1 MATVKSKTAAEVKLT
16 PTQMRKKIEEL
27 EEEIRVYKED
37 TAWCYLCGKPKK
49 KDKFYFNSDPMNK
62 SGVSPICK
70 DCAKKIALRVDANGE
85 EHEATMESVK
95 LALRYLNKPF
105 YNDLWDSSVNE
116 ANNLTHAT
124 QKTSPWT
131 AYAKNVGMKQYLGD
145 TYFDSDFFKEKIVYD
160 DEKTPDQAENLFGKL
175 DYDDYIKNKEDV
187 KRLLGYDP
195 FIQEPLMDQP
205 LLYAQLIGML
215 DSGGDEND
223 DMIRN
228 ASSISIVRAFL
239 QQAKL
244 DNTITQ
250 LMGDIKSIE
259 KNSATIKSLQDSK
272 QKLTSMITNL
282 AAESCISLKNNKNAK
297 KGENTW
303 TGKIKKLKELNLR
316 EAEVNGFDI
325 GTCRGMQQVL
335 EMSDSSIMKQLALD
349 ESEWSDMVAEQ
360 RKMLVDVQNERDLY
374 REVNRIL
381 LRENLDL
388 RDTLE
393 EEGLLDKDRLK
404 DLKALFSPFAEI
416 EQEKDKISEEKSDD
430 IEDGDDND

>member
-1 MATVKSKTAAEVKLT
+1 MATVKSKTATEVKLT
-16 PTQMRKKIEEL
+16 PAQMRKKIEEL
-27 EEEIRVYKED
+27 EEKIREYEEE

-49 KDKFYFNSDPMNK
+49 KDKFYFNSDPMNQ
-62 SGVSPICK
+62 SECSPICK
-70 DCAKKIALRVDANGE
+70 DCAKKIALRVDVNGE
-85 EHEATMESVK
+85 EHEPTMESVK
-95 LALRYLNKPF
+95 LALKYLNKPF
-105 YNDLWDSSVNE
+105 LNDVWDSSLE
-116 ANNLTHAT
+116 ESNNLTHARK
-124 QKTSPWT
+124 KTTVWSS
-131 AYAKNVGMKQYLGD
+131 YAKNIQMPQYYGK
-145 TYFDSDFFKEKIVYD
+145 TYSDSDFFKEKIVYD
-160 DEKTPDQAENLFGKL
+160 DEKTQESAENLFGKL
-175 DYDDYIKNKEDV
+175 DYDDYLKNKEDV

-195 FIQEPLMDQP
+195 FIQEPIMDQP

-228 ASSISIVRAFL
+228 ASSISIVRGFL
-239 QQAKL
+239 QQSKL

-250 LMGDIKSIE
+250 FMGDIKSIE

-272 QKLTSMITNL
+272 QKITSMITNL

-303 TGKIKKLKELNLR
+303 TGKIKKLKDLNLR

-335 EMSDSSIMKQLALD
+335 EMSDASIMKQLALD

-360 RKMLVDVQNERDLY
+360 RKMLIEVQNERDLY
-374 REVNRIL
+374 KEVNRIL

-393 EEGLLDKDRLK
+393 DEGLLDTKRLK

-416 EQEKDKISEEKSDD
+416 EKASEEKLEDD
-430 IEDGDDND
+430 NEEDGEANG

>member
-1 MATVKSKTAAEVKLT
+1 MATVKSKTATEVKLT
-16 PTQMRKKIEEL
+16 PAQMRKKIEEL
-27 EEEIRVYKED
+27 EEKIREYEEE

-49 KDKFYFNSDPMNK
+49 KDKFYFNSDPMNQ
-62 SGVSPICK
+62 SECSPICK
-70 DCAKKIALRVDANGE
+70 DCAKKIALRVDVNGE
-85 EHEATMESVK
+85 EHEPTMESVK
-95 LALRYLNKPF
+95 LALKYLNKPF
-105 YNDLWDSSVNE
+105 LNDVWDSSLE
-116 ANNLTHAT
+116 ESNNLTHARK
-124 QKTSPWT
+124 KTTVWSS
-131 AYAKNVGMKQYLGD
+131 YIKNIQMPQYYGK
-145 TYFDSDFFKEKIVYD
+145 TYSDSDFFKEKIVYD
-160 DEKTPDQAENLFGKL
+160 DEKTQESAENLFGKL
-175 DYDDYIKNKEDV
+175 DYDDYLKNKEDV

-195 FIQEPLMDQP
+195 FIQEPIMDQP

-215 DSGGDEND
+215 DAGGDEND

-228 ASSISIVRAFL
+228 ASSISIVRGFL
-239 QQAKL
+239 QQSKL

-272 QKLTSMITNL
+272 QKITSMITNL

-303 TGKIKKLKELNLR
+303 TGKIKKLKDLNLR

-335 EMSDSSIMKQLALD
+335 EMSDASIMKQLALD

-360 RKMLVDVQNERDLY
+360 RKMLIEVQNERDLY
-374 REVNRIL
+374 KEVNRIL

-393 EEGLLDKDRLK
+393 DEGLLDTKRLK

-416 EQEKDKISEEKSDD
+416 EKASEEKLEDD
-430 IEDGDDND
+430 NEEDGEANG